1 LWVHF
6 DRCWSVLTSIVPL
19 NSLLFQ
25 RSPENPNRVHITTA
39 NAGDSRIVLGYE
51 GQGIRLTHD
60 HCMDDPL
67 EVARIE
73 KAGGFLFKGRVLG
86 VLAVTRSLGDHM
98 LKDYVI
104 AHPTVNERT
113 LELNELTNNSNN
125 SNRCAAPTFLIIA
138 CDGLW
143 DVIRDQE
150 AVNLVQQYPGEK
162 TSVAQYLV
170 EEALRRGSTDNVTAI
185 VAWL

>member
-1 LWVHF
+1 M
-6 DRCWSVLTSIVPL
+6 
-19 NSLLFQ
+19 
-25 RSPENPNRVHITTA
+25 E
-39 NAGDSRIVLGYE
+39 
-51 GQGIRLTHD
+51 
-60 HCMDDPL
+60 DPL

-113 LELNELTNNSNN
+113 FELNEVTNNNN
-125 SNRCAAPTFLIIA
+125 DRSTAPTFLIIA

-143 DVIRDQE
+143 DVMRDQE

-162 TSVAQYLV
+162 TRVAQYLV

>member
-1 LWVHF
+1 MLY
-6 DRCWSVLTSIVPL
+6 
-19 NSLLFQ
+19 Q
-25 RSPENPNRVHITTA
+25 RSAENPNRVHIVTA
-39 NAGDSRIVLGYE
+39 NAGDSRIVLGHE
-51 GQGIRLTHD
+51 GQASRLTYD
-60 HCMDDPL
+60 HGVEDPL
-67 EVARIE
+67 EIARIE
-73 KAGGFLFKGRVLG
+73 RAGGFLFKGRVLG

-113 LELNELTNNSNN
+113 LELNGGEGTNSNT
-125 SNRCAAPTFLIIA
+125 SNNYRSTAPTFLIIA

-143 DVIRDQE
+143 DVMRDQE
-150 AVNLVQQYPGEK
+150 AVDLVQQYPGEK

>member
-1 LWVHF
+1 
-6 DRCWSVLTSIVPL
+6 
-19 NSLLFQ
+19 
-25 RSPENPNRVHITTA
+25 
-39 NAGDSRIVLGYE
+39 LGYE

-60 HCMDDPL
+60 HRFDDPL

-73 KAGGFLFKGRVLG
+73 KAGGFVFKGRVMG

-113 LELNELTNNSNN
+113 LDLNEVTKNPY
-125 SNRCAAPTFLIIA
+125 AEPTFLIIA

-143 DVIRDQE
+143 DVMRDQE
-150 AVNLVQQYPGEK
+150 AVDLVRQYPGEK
-162 TSVAQYLV
+162 TSVAQHLV